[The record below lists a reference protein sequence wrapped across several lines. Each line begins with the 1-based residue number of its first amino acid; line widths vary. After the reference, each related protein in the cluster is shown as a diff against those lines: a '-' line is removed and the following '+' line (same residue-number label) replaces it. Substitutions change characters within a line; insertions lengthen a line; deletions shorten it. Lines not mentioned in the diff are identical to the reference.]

1 MDDQVFGPLG
11 EKRPTKKVEENAN
24 RWGRTGIGNYP
35 DVTIRPAGPTAAF
48 MIMHTVGTGGSL
60 PAQTPDTKNNYK
72 KLWVHEITFG
82 WSIDYKQSQTVF
94 GKSFYPRHLQ
104 ISNVVVKGQTASQ
117 DHYDQIVKD
126 VLDFQKN
133 SVIPESVTGSEYG
146 FDIVRFEIPEAKY
159 STRDWKRLPYMNSR
173 TGQMID
179 ADDDGVV
186 YRYDRIWF
194 DGYPTSIKAGHRK
207 SVYNPEFELTFA
219 VLSYKNDMSI
229 VDLTN
234 TRFLKAEENL
244 AKSIDPNYD
253 GLEATSAAA
262 QSGYNAI
269 PGGPGGHA
277 IGGPNG

>member
-1 MDDQVFGPLG
+1 MVDDQVFGPLG
-11 EKRPTKKVEENAN
+11 EKRPTKKTEENAN
-24 RWGRTGIGNYP
+24 RWTRTGVGNYP
-35 DVTIRPAGPTAAF
+35 NVTIRPSGPTAAF
-48 MIMHTVGTGGSL
+48 MIMHTVGAGGSL
-60 PAQTPDTKNNYK
+60 PSPTNDTENSYR
-72 KLWVHEITFG
+72 KLWVHEIVFG

-104 ISNVVVKGQTASQ
+104 ISNVIVKGQTASQ

-126 VLDFQKN
+126 VLNFQKN
-133 SVIPESVTGSEYG
+133 SVIAESSTSDYG

-159 STRDWKRLPYMNSR
+159 STQNWKRLPYQNSR
-173 TGQMID
+173 TKQMID
-179 ADDDGVV
+179 ADDDGVI

-194 DGYPTSIKAGHRK
+194 DGYPISIKAGHRK
-207 SVYNPEFELTFA
+207 GVYNPEFELTFA

-234 TRFLKAEENL
+234 AKFIKAEENL
-244 AKSIDPNYD
+244 IKSIDPNFD
-253 GLEATSAAA
+253 GLEATSPAA

-269 PGGPGGHA
+269 PGGPGGHP